1 VARAAYG
8 LAAPPELS
16 SVGRL
21 LHLVGMYGWYLRI
34 YWLTLVEYRADTV
47 ISLVTSLLQQASW
60 FLFLSVVTA
69 RVPQLAGW
77 SRAELAFIVG
87 FATTAR
93 AISTT
98 FLIAPFGVSGTVRS
112 GRMDVLL
119 VRPIGAL
126 FQMIGLSQQ
135 PNALGIG
142 LTGIPI
148 MAIAGAELGLRWTVG
163 TVAYLA
169 LALVCGALIRFVVL
183 MVVGIGAIWWETR
196 SLLYPMMWLYDFVR
210 FPLDVFSWP
219 VRVLLTYVVP
229 FGVAGFY
236 PAAYVLRPGEYGWA
250 LWGVPATTLTLL
262 LVVRALWA
270 YTLQRYS
277 STGS

>member
-1 VARAAYG
+1 VARTGYG

-16 SVGRL
+16 PVGRFV
-21 LHLVGMYGWYLRI
+21 HLIGMYGWYLRV

-60 FLFLSVVTA
+60 FLFLSVVIA

-77 SRAELAFIVG
+77 SHAELAFVFG

-98 FLIAPFGVSGTVRS
+98 FFNAPFGVSSTVRS

-119 VRPIGAL
+119 VRPVGAM

-148 MAIAGAELGLRWTVG
+148 MAIAGNELGLSWGVG
-163 TVAYLA
+163 TVAYLG
-169 LALVCGALIRFVVL
+169 LALVCGALIRFAVL

-219 VRVLLTYVVP
+219 VRALLTYVVP

-236 PAAYVLRPGEYGWA
+236 PAAYVLRPAEYGWA
-250 LWGVPATTLTLL
+250 LWGVPATTVAL
-262 LVVRALWA
+262 LVVVRVLWGYA
-270 YTLQRYS
+270 LQRYG

>member
-1 VARAAYG
+1 MDRALYHVGLYG
-8 LAAPPELS
+8 C
-16 SVGRL
+16 
-21 LHLVGMYGWYLRI
+21 YLRI
-34 YWLTLVEYRADTV
+34 YWLTLVEYRANTL
-47 ISLVTSLLQQASW
+47 ISLATSLLQQASW

-69 RVPQLAGW
+69 RVPELAGW
-77 SRAELAFIVG
+77 SRAELAFVFG

-98 FLIAPFGVSGTVRS
+98 FLNAPFSVSDEVRS
-112 GRMDVLL
+112 GRLDVLL
-119 VRPIGAL
+119 VRPVGAL
-126 FQMIGLSQQ
+126 FQMIGMEQQ

-148 MAIAGAELGLRWTVG
+148 MALAAAELGLHWTFG

-169 LALVCGALIRFVVL
+169 VALVCGALIRFAVL
-183 MVVGIGAIWWETR
+183 MVVGLCAVWWETR

-219 VRVLLTYVVP
+219 VRALLTYVVP

-236 PAAYVLRPGEYGWA
+236 PAAYVLRPEQYGWA
-250 LWGVPATTLTLL
+250 LWGVPAVAIALL
-262 LVVRALWA
+262 LVVRALWLFA
-270 YTLQRYS
+270 LDRYG